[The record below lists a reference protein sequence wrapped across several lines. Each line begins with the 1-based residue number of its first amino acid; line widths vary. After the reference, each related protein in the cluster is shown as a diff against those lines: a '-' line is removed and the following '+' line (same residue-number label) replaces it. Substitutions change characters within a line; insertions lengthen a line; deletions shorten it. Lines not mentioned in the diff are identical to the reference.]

1 MGKYDWATGE
11 TVKRA
16 EGTNYTAPGT
26 NYTALCTNY
35 AALDTCDGCHQQAR
49 ACPDHSHVR
58 THS

>member
-16 EGTNYTAPGT
+16 EDT

-35 AALDTCDGCHQQAR
+35 TALDTCDGCHQQAR